1 MIRLTTE
8 QVLKMH
14 SQLIRETGGTD
25 GIRDQGILESALNS
39 PFQSF
44 AGDDI
49 YPSLQH
55 KAARLCFGIVKN
67 HPFLDGNKRIGAHAM
82 LVFLAVNGID
92 LDYTQKEL
100 TDTILALAAGDIGS
114 DDLFQ
119 WVTQHQL

>member
-25 GIRDQGILESALNS
+25 GLRDQGILESALNS

>member
-67 HPFLDGNKRIGAHAM
+67 H
-82 LVFLAVNGID
+82 
-92 LDYTQKEL
+92 YTQKEL

>member
-119 WVTQHQL
+119 WVTQL